1 MKKMTDKILFWV
13 DISLL
18 QFGIAKILQEKINN
32 DFYVIYDLNHHLKKS
47 FLKQNIVNFKK
58 EWYFWDNVGKIKK
71 PNLEYLTKIEKKY
84 KINLWQIAYS
94 ERNFYKYN
102 PFYKFSREEILSILE
117 QECRFFEKVLDE
129 VEPEFLI
136 IKTTDFHRNHL
147 LTEMC
152 RARNVKILM
161 IFGSRIGYRSSIA
174 SQSDVIDY
182 QLDKGKI
189 NTVNIESPQDL
200 DKYLQNHNRFKQTK
214 TVHSGGMNTPHY
226 KKIIPSIIWLTKTFD
241 DKWKEGY
248 DHYGVTRLGAIY
260 HYFSYSLKGRL
271 RKMFIDKKFEKKI
284 NLNEKF
290 LFFPLHMQPERNVDI
305 VAPFYA
311 NQLEVIS
318 NISKAL
324 PVGHKLY
331 VKEHHSM
338 NLRHW
343 RNISYY
349 KEIIDLPNVKLIHPS
364 VSPKT
369 LLEKCKMVITI
380 SGTAGFEAALYKKPC
395 IVFADVIY
403 SSLPSVH
410 RLKSLEELPSA
421 IRESLKKE
429 VKLSDVNELIN
440 VLDRNSFEFDIF
452 GYYSKISKNFIN
464 GGFMIKNKISMN
476 YLNSFIE
483 EDREIFEMLAEEH
496 IKKIN
501 EIKKCED

>member
-1 MKKMTDKILFWV
+1 MKDKILFWIDV
-13 DISLL
+13 SLL
-18 QFGIAKILQEKINN
+18 QFGIAKMLKEKTDANL
-32 DFYVIYDLNHHLKKS
+32 YVIYDLNHHLKKS
-47 FLKQNIVNFKK
+47 FINQNIIKFEK
-58 EWYFWDNVGKIKK
+58 EWYFWDHVGKTKK
-71 PNLEYLTKIEKKY
+71 PDIEYLKKIEDNY
-84 KINLWQIAYS
+84 KIGLWEIAYS
-94 ERNFYKYN
+94 ERIFYKHN
-102 PFYKFSREEILSILE
+102 PFYKFSQEEILSIFE
-117 QECRFFEKVLDE
+117 QECRLYERILNE
-129 VEPEFLI
+129 VKPDFLV
-136 IKTTDFHRNHL
+136 IKTTDLHRNHL

-152 RARNVKILM
+152 RAKGIKILM
-161 IFGSRIGYRSSIA
+161 LFGSRLAYRASIS

-182 QLDKGKI
+182 ELDEKKE
-189 NTVNIESPQDL
+189 NRVKIESPEDL
-200 DKYLQNHNRFKQTK
+200 DKYLKSNNRFKQTK
-214 TVHSGGMNTPHY
+214 NVQSGGMNTRIY
-226 KKIIPSIIWLTKTFD
+226 KKIIPSIKWLTKTFD
-241 DKWKEGY
+241 AKWQEGY
-248 DHYGVTRLGAIY
+248 DHYGITRLSAMSQ
-260 HYFSYSLKGRL
+260 YFLHALKGRL
-271 RKMFIDKKFEKKI
+271 RKRFIDKKFVKKI
-284 NLNEKF
+284 DANEKF
-290 LFFPLHMQPERNVDI
+290 LFFPLHVQPERNVDI

-410 RLKSLEELPSA
+410 RLKSLEELPTA

-429 VKLSDVNELIN
+429 VKLSDINELIN